1 MSVRNYP
8 VVDRLQMYLDAAHH
22 ALRQGAPVAAEKLYL
37 KALEQ
42 AEFLGKQDT
51 LLIQT
56 IDIAASFFEKCGKL
70 NHARDLYRR
79 ALQLTYGD
87 DGHDHPEI
95 VAAINNLVPVLI
107 QLKEYDEAESLVG
120 HAMWILGLYPGSMQD
135 QLIETLCQRASLSSE
150 QEKYAEA
157 ETRLTQAMRHAE
169 VVMGSHH
176 PTVACIMEQYADL
189 LKRANRLIESE
200 RVHNNAL
207 QLIRNFKSTKADPP
221 VGYGTPAYAAG

>member
-1 MSVRNYP
+1 
-8 VVDRLQMYLDAAHH
+8 MYLDAAHH
-22 ALRQGAPVAAEKLYL
+22 ALRQGASVAAEKLYL
-37 KALEQ
+37 KALQQ
-42 AEFLGKQDT
+42 AEFLGKHDT
-51 LLIQT
+51 LLVQT

-70 NHARDLYRR
+70 NHAEQLYRR
-79 ALQLTYGD
+79 ALQLTYGNS
-87 DGHDHPEI
+87 GYDHPEV

-107 QLKEYDEAESLVG
+107 QLKEYDEAESLLK
-120 HAMWILGLYPGSMQD
+120 HAMNILALYPGSMQD
-135 QLIETLCQRASLSSE
+135 QLIETLCHRAALSC
-150 QEKYAEA
+150 QLEKYAEA

-200 RVHNNAL
+200 RAHTKAL